1 MSIAEGLAS
10 KWISVSEPTPH
21 VLHVELCRKPVNA
34 FSAEFWREYSA
45 LFDRITREGRDVRA
59 VVLSSTLP
67 KLFTAGID
75 MGDLSAV
82 QNPEAPDAA
91 RASLSNFHFIT
102 EFQSAIGAVERCRFP
117 VIAAIHGTVI
127 GLGLDIVAAC
137 DIRYG
142 ADNAQFTIK
151 EVDAGLAADIGIL
164 GYLPKITGNHSLAR
178 ELAYTSRI
186 FTAQEALHL
195 GFLSKVVPG
204 GQSEVIKAALDLAC
218 VIAQKSPLAVSGT
231 KRIMTHARD
240 HSVQENLEY
249 TALWNS
255 SALQTNA
262 SCFSPAPV
270 IILIFPSSKDVLESL
285 RATKAKVNPLFNPL
299 VKSKL

>member
-1 MSIAEGLAS
+1 MSLANGLAS
-10 KWISVSEPTPH
+10 KWISVSEPAPH

-34 FSAEFWREYSA
+34 FSAEFWREYSS

-59 VVLSSTLP
+59 VVLSSALP

-82 QNPEAPDAA
+82 QKPEAPDAA
-91 RASLSNFHFIT
+91 RASLSNLHFIT

-127 GLGLDIVAAC
+127 GLGLDIIAAC

-164 GYLPKITGNHSLAR
+164 GYLPKVTGNQSLAR

-186 FTAQEALHL
+186 FNAQEALHL
-195 GFLSKVVPG
+195 GFLSKVIPG
-204 GQSEVIKAALDLAC
+204 GQSEVINAALDLAR
-218 VIAQKSPLAVSGT
+218 VIAQKSPLAVAGT

-240 HSVQENLEY
+240 HSIQENLEY

-255 SALQTNA
+255 SALQTN
-262 SCFSPAPV
+262 
-270 IILIFPSSKDVLESL
+270 DVLESL
-285 RATKAKVNPLFNPL
+285 RATKAKVNPAFHPL